1 MALPCFLVRIRCQF
15 DLKFTLQYRDLP
27 RIIIETALE
36 AAVWIALDDCHQAP
50 KSSRSSR
57 SMSLTTMQ
65 DVYLI

>member
-36 AAVWIALDDCHQAP
+36 AAVWIALDCHQAP
-50 KSSRSSR
+50 KSSR